1 MNKDTLAKLGDTFKQ
16 LARPSSEEE
25 LEHGATT
32 GDLNVVNL
40 RSGATYSSL
49 PRDSAPSPSESSE
62 YLTPTRP
69 NTMPVDPPP
78 PPPPGAPHHFPPP
91 PIRVIPTHASIR
103 QFSGGETDF
112 SARQFLDLCESA
124 IVNSS
129 ITEDHDKIAF
139 IRSRLLPG
147 SRALNLMQS
156 SAFASGDIGVNYEVF
171 KGNFIKIFGGG
182 SKPSI
187 VRQMAHT
194 VESLQKNSS
203 TKPIWDAMIE
213 ANQLAVDCVKSL
225 EDALWLPGGCM
236 QKHQVK
242 TAFELFFYL
251 FHISEKNRRSA
262 LPLAFKPSGK
272 LVDFV
277 SELEVKVQEHP
288 HHQPLATAAALQAQN
303 HDVAFSDHLVVP
315 WLPACNNTHPPEA
328 WCPHGTHR
336 RGLPHRR
343 CAPRKISIYFLDQQ
357 HGHNQDSLRKSTRHG
372 RRHPGYQD

>member
-1 MNKDTLAKLGDTFKQ
+1 
-16 LARPSSEEE
+16 
-25 LEHGATT
+25 
-32 GDLNVVNL
+32 
-40 RSGATYSSL
+40 
-49 PRDSAPSPSESSE
+49 
-62 YLTPTRP
+62 
-69 NTMPVDPPP
+69 MPVDPPP

-288 HHQPLATAAALQAQN
+288 HHQPLAPAAALQAQSKASLTCSFCKQSGHSEHSCFAKRRESTHSRQGSDRRSGAYRGGHHSSHRNPRPN
-303 HDVAFSDHLVVP
+303 HQRKAAFCHIHGNCFHDSDSCSAIQKAKEVQKYKSS
-315 WLPACNNTHPPEA
+315 ADSK
-328 WCPHGTHR
+328 PHSSSQNKKT
-336 RGLPHRR
+336 
-343 CAPRKISIYFLDQQ
+343 
-357 HGHNQDSLRKSTRHG
+357 
-372 RRHPGYQD
+372 